1 MYAVVEI
8 AGHQYKVQAGDLIDV
23 EKLTKDA
30 GSIIELDQV
39 LFIGGDKPLIGAPVL
54 GGAKI
59 SAKVIMHDRSRKLII
74 FKRKP
79 GGYKRRN
86 GHRQN
91 FTALLI
97 TEINDGNGNTVKI
110 DKASKNA
117 EKYLK

>member
-1 MYAVVEI
+1 MYGVVEI

-30 GSIIELDQV
+30 GSMIELDQV
-39 LFIGGDKPLIGAPVL
+39 LFIGGEKPAIGAPVVA
-54 GGAKI
+54 GAKI
-59 SAKVIMHDRSRKLII
+59 TAKVIMHDRSRKLIV

-86 GHRQN
+86 GHRQH

-97 TEINDGNGNTVKI
+97 TEINDGAGNVAKI